1 MKKTSTRRFASA
13 TICGLLFC
21 LLSSFAV
28 AQSDIFPD
36 DSIKPDKALSPD

>member
-1 MKKTSTRRFASA
+1 MNTSPRHIARA
-13 TICGLLFC
+13 TLCGLLLG